1 MHKYQILLQI
11 GDTQLS
17 EPFHRNQDYGVFR
30 RISDTYICISV
41 CLPHCKSPH
50 SFKRPSL
57 SLQGT
62 SQGED
67 ASDARPIDPLGYC
80 RRARS
85 IALAAAGESSPQR
98 SPHDVPASDTLHFF
112 VNAALSALLP
122 RCSTHEVSLVAAVLT
137 VWEQRCS
144 PPPTRPHTPANMV
157 ICLQRENKLPYALYL
172 GKANVFHVP
181 LRRTVC
187 VCVRSQGVLLWHDDE
202 RRFCTTVANP

>member
-41 CLPHCKSPH
+41 CLPHCKSLH

-57 SLQGT
+57 LLQGT
-62 SQGED
+62 IQGED
-67 ASDARPIDPLGYC
+67 ASDARHIDPLGHC
-80 RRARS
+80 RRAS
-85 IALAAAGESSPQR
+85 IVHAAAGESSPSAHPVTCPPAIPP
-98 SPHDVPASDTLHFF
+98 SP
-112 VNAALSALLP
+112 LSMLLISAVLP
-122 RCSTHEVSLVAAVLT
+122 RYSTHEVSLVAPILT

-144 PPPTRPHTPANMV
+144 PAPTRPHTPANMV
-157 ICLQRENKLPYALYL
+157 ICLQRENKLPNTLHL
-172 GKANVFHVP
+172 GKVNDFHVP

-187 VCVRSQGVLLWHDDE
+187 VYVRSQGVLLWYDDE